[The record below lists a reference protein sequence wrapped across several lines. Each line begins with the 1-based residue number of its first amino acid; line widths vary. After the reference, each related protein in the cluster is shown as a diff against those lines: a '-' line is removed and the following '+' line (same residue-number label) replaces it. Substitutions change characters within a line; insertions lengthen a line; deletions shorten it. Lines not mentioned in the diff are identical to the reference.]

1 MKFETGKEGPISSA
15 NKWIKEI
22 VGLPTYLG
30 ATLLGMRVTDGQ
42 ILLVILILLPFIKI
56 YHLVYEQAFPEY
68 QVKGKAWKLL
78 AFFVAQIVLWAAA
91 MLIVRSVIN

>member
-1 MKFETGKEGPISSA
+1 MKFETSKENPISGV
-15 NKWIKEI
+15 NKWIKEV

-56 YHLVYEQAFPEY
+56 YHLVYEHVFPGY
-68 QVKGKAWKLL
+68 QVNGKAWKLL
-78 AFFVAQIVLWAAA
+78 AFFVIQIGVWAVA
-91 MLIVRSVIN
+91 MLIARSVMK